1 MGMTLVS
8 ASGEVLS
15 ARPAECAYLEVA
27 LPGRAKEVAGVLLLD
42 VEADVLHLRLRRDW
56 ESFAGEEADVLE
68 LLEADIAAKG
78 QEWGGRRVLAF
89 LEEHL
94 SHTVQV
100 SEREAMR
107 VADFPARLRRL
118 YREAVEPAV
127 LAYRTHL
134 PAYRAWAAAGG
145 LSTAQLP
152 EPDGWLEVPDD
163 VRITKD
169 MFIVTVNG
177 RSMEPLI
184 PDGSRCI
191 FRQNVTGSRQGR
203 RLLIQR
209 IFDGEPSTELTVK
222 EYASEKR
229 QVGEDGWEHKLIR
242 LSPLNPEFT
251 AWELRPDEF
260 AVVGEFVAVLPS
272 DED

>member
-1 MGMTLVS
+1 MGVVF
-8 ASGEVLS
+8 AK
-15 ARPAECAYLEVA
+15 PAECAYLEVA
-27 LPGRAKEVAGVLLLD
+27 LPGRPKEVAGVLLLD
-42 VEADVLHLRLRRDW
+42 VEADELHLRLRRDW
-56 ESFAGEEADVLE
+56 DSFAGEEAEVLS
-68 LLEADIAAKG
+68 LLEEDLAAKG
-78 QEWGGRRVLAF
+78 REWGGGRLLEF
-89 LEEHL
+89 LEDCL
-94 SHTVQV
+94 AHTVRI

-127 LAYRTHL
+127 LEYRTHL

-145 LSTAQLP
+145 LSAAQLP
-152 EPDGWLEVPDD
+152 EPEGWVEVPEE
-163 VRITKD
+163 VRITSD

-191 FRQNVTGSRQGR
+191 FRRHVGGSRQGR

-209 IFDGEPSTELTVK
+209 VEDGEPSTELTVK

-229 QVGEDGWEHKLIR
+229 VTGEEGWEHKLIR
-242 LSPLNPEFT
+242 LIPLNPEFLS
-251 AWELRPDEF
+251 WELRPDEF
-260 AVVGEFVAVLPS
+260 QVLGEFVAVLPA
-272 DED
+272 EE